1 MTRDEIKAEIA
12 RLKEEHAALDARV
25 EAYENQVWLSPEDQV
40 AQKECKKLK
49 LKTKE
54 RIAELTDDLNAMGE
68 EKLEDKAPETISAE
82 QIKNEID
89 KLKQEHAS
97 LDARVESLE
106 SLVWLSPEDEVM
118 LRKYKKLKL
127 KAKERIFEL
136 NEKLAEVE
144 KA

>member
-25 EAYENQVWLSPEDQV
+25 EAFEAQVWMSPEDQV

-49 LKTKE
+49 LKAKE

-68 EKLEDKAPETISAE
+68 EKLEDQAIETLSADAV
-82 QIKNEID
+82 KNEIA
-89 KLKQEHAS
+89 KLKAEHAS
-97 LDARVESLE
+97 LDERVSSLE
-106 SLVWLSPEDEVM
+106 GLVWISPEDEVM

-127 KAKERIFEL
+127 KAKERICEL
-136 NEKLAEVE
+136 TDRLAEIE